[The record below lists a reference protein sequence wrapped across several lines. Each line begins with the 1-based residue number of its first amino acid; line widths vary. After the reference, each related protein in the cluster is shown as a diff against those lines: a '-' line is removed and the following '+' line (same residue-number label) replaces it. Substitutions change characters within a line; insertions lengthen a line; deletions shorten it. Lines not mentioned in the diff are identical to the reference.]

1 MKPAWRQTRNRSL
14 SALIKM
20 TLRILLN
27 RVKTDTLLRNLNGI
41 KEEYKENDVIEV
53 STFEDYRNYINYVR
67 RWVLVE
73 VKEVVKETKKTT
85 KPTKTTSK

>member
-1 MKPAWRQTRNRSL
+1 MVYKF
-14 SALIKM
+14 K
-20 TLRILLN
+20 
-27 RVKTDTLLRNLNGI
+27 VKTDTLLRNLNGI

-53 STFEDYRNYINYVR
+53 YTFEDYRNYINYVR